1 MAGSWASG
9 GAGGKRGRRGLAAEI
24 NVTPL
29 VDVMLVLLIVF
40 MITAP
45 LLTTGVDV
53 SLPKTS
59 AENLQAPKTQPL
71 SVSLDTDGAIYIQD
85 TQVDPDEL
93 VSTLYAIAGEGYEER
108 IYLRA
113 DEGVNYGMVMEV
125 MTRMQRAGYRN
136 IALVTDP
143 KAQGQEGN

>member
-1 MAGSWASG
+1 MAGGFAIGG
-9 GAGGKRGRRGLAAEI
+9 GAADRRGRRALAAEI

-45 LLTTGVDV
+45 LLTTGVEV
-53 SLPKTS
+53 SLPKAS
-59 AENLQAPKTQPL
+59 AENLQAPKSQPL
-71 SVSLDTDGAIYIQD
+71 SVSLNSAGEIFIQD
-85 TQVDPDEL
+85 TKVGPDEL

-113 DEGVNYGMVMEV
+113 DEGVNYGDVMGV

-143 KAQGQEGN
+143 KVNQ

>member
-1 MAGSWASG
+1 M
-9 GAGGKRGRRGLAAEI
+9 AAEI

-45 LLTTGVDV
+45 LLTTGVEV
-53 SLPKTS
+53 SLPMAS
-59 AENLQAPKTQPL
+59 AENLRAPQTQPL
-71 SVSLDTDGAIYIQD
+71 SVSLNSNGDIFIQE
-85 TQVDPDEL
+85 TEIQPDEL

-108 IYLRA
+108 IFLRA
-113 DEGVNYGMVMEV
+113 DEGVNYGQVMGV
-125 MTRMQRAGYRN
+125 MTRMQRAGFRN

-143 KAQGQEGN
+143 QAEESAR

>member
-1 MAGSWASG
+1 MAGGFASG
-9 GAGGKRGRRGLAAEI
+9 GGQSRARGRRALAAEI

-45 LLTTGVDV
+45 LLTTGVEV
-53 SLPKTS
+53 SLPKSS
-59 AENLQAPKTQPL
+59 ADNLQAPRTQPL
-71 SVSLDTDGAIYIQD
+71 SVSLNAGGEVFIQD
-85 TQVDPDEL
+85 TQVNPEEL

-113 DEGVNYGMVMEV
+113 DEGVSYGRVMNV

-143 KAQGQEGN
+143 KVNQ

>member
-1 MAGSWASG
+1 MAGGIAQG
-9 GAGGKRGRRGLAAEI
+9 GGGRGRGRRALSAEI

-45 LLTTGVDV
+45 LLTTGVEV
-53 SLPKTS
+53 SLPKSS
-59 AENLQAPKTQPL
+59 AENLRAPQSAPL
-71 SVSLDTDGAIYIQD
+71 SVSLNADGEVFIQD
-85 TQVDPDEL
+85 TQVSPEEL
-93 VSTLYAIAGEGYEER
+93 VSTLFAIAGEGYEER

-113 DEGVNYGMVMEV
+113 DEGVNYGRVMNV

-143 KAQGQEGN
+143 KVNQ

>member
-1 MAGSWASG
+1 MAGGFA
-9 GAGGKRGRRGLAAEI
+9 AGPTGRNRGRRAMAAEI

-45 LLTTGVDV
+45 LLTTGVEV
-53 SLPKTS
+53 SLPKAS
-59 AENLQAPKTQPL
+59 AENLRAPQSQPL
-71 SVSLDTDGAIYIQD
+71 SVSLDRSGAIYIQE
-85 TQVDPDEL
+85 TRVNPEEL

-108 IYLRA
+108 IFLRA
-113 DEGVNYGMVMEV
+113 DEGVNYGQVMSV

-143 KAQGQEGN
+143 QAEESR

>member
-9 GAGGKRGRRGLAAEI
+9 DRGSKHGRRGLAAEI

-45 LLTTGVDV
+45 LLTTGVEV
-53 SLPKTS
+53 SLPKAS
-59 AENLQAPKTQPL
+59 AENLQAPKSQPL
-71 SVSLDTDGAIYIQD
+71 SVSLNANGEIYIQD
-85 TQVDPDEL
+85 TKVTTEDL

-113 DEGVNYGMVMEV
+113 DQGVNYGNVMEV

-143 KAQGQEGN
+143 KVNQ

>member
-9 GAGGKRGRRGLAAEI
+9 ETGGKRGRRGLAAEI

-45 LLTTGVDV
+45 LLTTGVEV
-53 SLPKTS
+53 SLPKAS

-71 SVSLDTDGAIYIQD
+71 SVSLNNRGEIFIQD
-85 TQVDPDEL
+85 TQVDPEEL
-93 VSTLYAIAGEGYEER
+93 VATLYAIAGEGYEER

-113 DEGVNYGMVMEV
+113 DEGVNYGMVMNV

-143 KAQGQEGN
+143 KVQQ

>member
-1 MAGSWASG
+1 MAGGWAAGPSG
-9 GAGGKRGRRGLAAEI
+9 RGRGRRGLAAEI
-24 NVTPL
+24 NVTPF

-45 LLTTGVDV
+45 LLTTGVEV
-53 SLPKTS
+53 SLPKAS
-59 AENLQAPKTQPL
+59 ADNLQAPQTQPL
-71 SVSLDTDGAIYIQD
+71 SVSLDSQGVIYIQD
-85 TQVDPDEL
+85 TKVDPDEL

-108 IYLRA
+108 IFLRA

-143 KAQGQEGN
+143 KAQGQQ

>member
-9 GAGGKRGRRGLAAEI
+9 TPGKSRGRRGLAAEI

-45 LLTTGVDV
+45 LLTTGVEV
-53 SLPKTS
+53 SLPKAS
-59 AENLQAPKTQPL
+59 AENLQAPKSQPL
-71 SVSLDTDGAIYIQD
+71 SVSLNASGEIFIQD
-85 TQVDPDEL
+85 TKVGPDEL
-93 VSTLYAIAGEGYEER
+93 VSTLNAIAGEGYEER

-113 DEGVNYGMVMEV
+113 DSGVNYGDVMNV

-143 KAQGQEGN
+143 KVNQ

>member
-1 MAGSWASG
+1 MAGGWAAGPS
-9 GAGGKRGRRGLAAEI
+9 GGKRGRRSMAAEI
-24 NVTPL
+24 NVTPF

-45 LLTTGVDV
+45 LLTTGVEV
-53 SLPKTS
+53 SLPKAS
-59 AENLQAPKTQPL
+59 AENLQAPKSQPL
-71 SVSLDTDGAIYIQD
+71 SVTLDLNGKMYIQD
-85 TQVDPDEL
+85 TEVSSEDL

-113 DEGVNYGMVMEV
+113 DDGVNYGAVMEV

-143 KAQGQEGN
+143 KAQGQQ

>member
-1 MAGSWASG
+1 MAGSWATG
-9 GAGGKRGRRGLAAEI
+9 GGGGKRGRRGLAAEI

-45 LLTTGVDV
+45 LLTTGVEV
-53 SLPKTS
+53 SLPKAS
-59 AENLQAPKTQPL
+59 AENLQAPKSQPL
-71 SVSLDTDGAIYIQD
+71 SVSLDSAGGIYIQD

-93 VSTLYAIAGEGYEER
+93 VSTLHAIAGEGYEER

-113 DEGVNYGMVMEV
+113 DEGVNYGQVMDV

-143 KAQGQEGN
+143 KVQQ

>member
-9 GAGGKRGRRGLAAEI
+9 AKGNKRGRRGLAAEI

-45 LLTTGVDV
+45 LLTTGVEV
-53 SLPKTS
+53 SLPKAS
-59 AENLQAPKTQPL
+59 AENLRAPQSQPL
-71 SVSLDTDGAIYIQD
+71 SVSLNANGEIYIQD
-85 TQVDPDEL
+85 TLVDSDDL

-113 DEGVNYGMVMEV
+113 DEGVNYGGVMEV

-136 IALVTDP
+136 IAIVTDP
-143 KAQGQEGN
+143 KVNQ

>member
-1 MAGSWASG
+1 MAGGFASG
-9 GAGGKRGRRGLAAEI
+9 PPGRGRQRRTLAAEI
-24 NVTPL
+24 NVTPF

-45 LLTTGVDV
+45 LLAKGVEV
-53 SLPKTS
+53 SLPKAS
-59 AENLQAPKTQPL
+59 ADNLQAPQTQPL
-71 SVSLDTDGAIYIQD
+71 SVSLDANGAMYIQE
-85 TQVDPDEL
+85 TRVEPDEL

-113 DEGVNYGMVMEV
+113 DEGVNYGQVMNV

-143 KAQGQEGN
+143 QAGERQ

>member
-9 GAGGKRGRRGLAAEI
+9 ARSGSRGRRGLAAEI

-45 LLTTGVDV
+45 LLTTGVEV
-53 SLPKTS
+53 SLPKAS
-59 AENLQAPKTQPL
+59 ADNLQAPKKQPL
-71 SVSLDTDGAIYIQD
+71 SVSLAASGQIYIQD
-85 TQVDPDEL
+85 TEVGPEEL
-93 VSTLYAIAGEGYEER
+93 VSTLSAIAGEGYEQR

-113 DEGVNYGMVMEV
+113 DEGVNYGNVMEV
-125 MTRMQRAGYRN
+125 MTRMQRAGYSN

-143 KAQGQEGN
+143 KVNR

>member
-1 MAGSWASG
+1 MAGGWAAGPSG
-9 GAGGKRGRRGLAAEI
+9 RGRGRRGLAAEI
-24 NVTPL
+24 NVTPF

-45 LLTTGVDV
+45 LLTTGVEV
-53 SLPKTS
+53 SLPKSS
-59 AENLQAPKTQPL
+59 ADNLPAAKSQPL
-71 SVSLDTDGAIYIQD
+71 SVSLDANGGIYIQD
-85 TQVDPDEL
+85 TAVAPDEL

-113 DEGVNYGMVMEV
+113 DEGVNYGMVMNV

-143 KAQGQEGN
+143 KALGQN

>member
-9 GAGGKRGRRGLAAEI
+9 SRGGKRGRRGLAAEI

-45 LLTTGVDV
+45 LLTTGVEV
-53 SLPKTS
+53 SLPKAS
-59 AENLQAPKTQPL
+59 ADNLQAPKSQPL
-71 SVSLDTDGAIYIQD
+71 SVSLKTNGEIFIQD
-85 TQVDPDEL
+85 TQVAPDEL
-93 VSTLYAIAGEGYEER
+93 VSTLLAIAGEGYEER

-113 DEGVNYGMVMEV
+113 DEGVNYGGVMDL
-125 MTRMQRAGYRN
+125 MTRMQRAGFRN

-143 KAQGQEGN
+143 KANQ

>member
-1 MAGSWASG
+1 MAGGFAAGPSG
-9 GAGGKRGRRGLAAEI
+9 RNRGRRAMAAEI

-29 VDVMLVLLIVF
+29 VDVLLIVF

-45 LLTTGVDV
+45 LLTPGVEV
-53 SLPKTS
+53 SLPKAS
-59 AENLQAPKTQPL
+59 AENLRAPQSQPL
-71 SVSLDTDGAIYIQD
+71 SVSLDSSGAIYIQE
-85 TQVDPDEL
+85 TRVNPEEL

-108 IYLRA
+108 IFLRA
-113 DEGVNYGMVMEV
+113 DEGVNYGQVMNV

-143 KAQGQEGN
+143 QAEESR

>member
-9 GAGGKRGRRGLAAEI
+9 AKGNKRGRRGLAAEI

-45 LLTTGVDV
+45 LLTTGVEV
-53 SLPKTS
+53 SLPKAS

-71 SVSLDTDGAIYIQD
+71 SVSLNAGGDIFIQD
-85 TQVDPDEL
+85 TKVAPDEL
-93 VSTLYAIAGEGYEER
+93 VSTLYAIAGEGYDER

-113 DEGVNYGMVMEV
+113 DEGVNYGDVMNV

-143 KAQGQEGN
+143 KVNR

>member
-9 GAGGKRGRRGLAAEI
+9 DRGGKRGRRGLAAEI

-45 LLTTGVDV
+45 LLTTGVEV
-53 SLPKTS
+53 SLPKAS
-59 AENLQAPKTQPL
+59 AENLQAPQSQPL
-71 SVSLDTDGAIYIQD
+71 SVSVDSSGAIFIQD
-85 TQVDPDEL
+85 TRVDPDEL

-108 IYLRA
+108 IFLRA
-113 DEGVNYGMVMEV
+113 DEGVNYGQVMNV

-143 KAQGQEGN
+143 QAEESR

>member
-9 GAGGKRGRRGLAAEI
+9 ARGSKRGRRGLAAEI

-45 LLTTGVDV
+45 LLTTGVEV
-53 SLPKTS
+53 SLPKAS

-71 SVSLDTDGAIYIQD
+71 SVSLDSDGAIYIQD
-85 TQVDPDEL
+85 TKVDPDEL

-113 DEGVNYGMVMEV
+113 DEGVNYGQVMGV

-143 KAQGQEGN
+143 TVDP

>member
-1 MAGSWASG
+1 MAGGFASG
-9 GAGGKRGRRGLAAEI
+9 TPGRGRGRRSMAAEI

-45 LLTTGVDV
+45 LLTTGVEV
-53 SLPKTS
+53 SLPKAS
-59 AENLQAPKTQPL
+59 AENLRAPQTQPL
-71 SVSLDTDGAIYIQD
+71 SVSLNSNGDIFIQE
-85 TQVDPDEL
+85 TEVQPDEL

-108 IYLRA
+108 IFLRA
-113 DEGVNYGMVMEV
+113 DEGVNYGQVMRV
-125 MTRMQRAGYRN
+125 MTRMQRAGFRN

-143 KAQGQEGN
+143 QAEESAR

>member
-1 MAGSWASG
+1 MAGGFASG
-9 GAGGKRGRRGLAAEI
+9 PPGRGRGRRALAAEI

-45 LLTTGVDV
+45 LLTTGVEV
-53 SLPKTS
+53 SLPKAS
-59 AENLQAPKTQPL
+59 AENLRAPQTQPL
-71 SVSLDTDGAIYIQD
+71 SVSLDSNGVIYIQE
-85 TQVDPDEL
+85 TRVNAEEL

-108 IYLRA
+108 IFLRA
-113 DEGVNYGMVMEV
+113 DEGVNYGQVMNV

-143 KAQGQEGN
+143 KAEEQR

>member
-1 MAGSWASG
+1 MAGGWAAGPSG
-9 GAGGKRGRRGLAAEI
+9 RGRGRRSLAAEI
-24 NVTPL
+24 NVTPF

-45 LLTTGVDV
+45 LLTTGVEV
-53 SLPKTS
+53 SLPKAS
-59 AENLQAPKTQPL
+59 ADNLSAPQSQPL
-71 SVSLDTDGAIYIQD
+71 SVSLDVSGKIYIQE
-85 TQVDPDEL
+85 TEVAPDEL

-113 DEGVNYGMVMEV
+113 DEGVNYGQVMGV

-136 IALVTDP
+136 IALVTDS
-143 KAQGQEGN
+143 QTEGQQ

>member
-9 GAGGKRGRRGLAAEI
+9 GGGGNRGRRGLAAEI

-45 LLTTGVDV
+45 LLTTGVEV
-53 SLPKTS
+53 SLPKAS
-59 AENLQAPKTQPL
+59 AENLQAPKSQPL
-71 SVSLDTDGAIYIQD
+71 SVSLNTGGEIFIQD
-85 TQVDPDEL
+85 TKVAPDEL
-93 VSTLYAIAGEGYEER
+93 VATLYAIAGEGYEER

-113 DEGVNYGMVMEV
+113 DQGVNYGMVMDV

-143 KAQGQEGN
+143 KVQQ